1 MSKTAD
7 QIKPNYSPIYA
18 AALYPE
24 LCKIFQKHGWALAVH
39 GSLARDLD
47 LVAVPWTPVVS
58 EPAVVVDEVTTTFWI
73 RRIGEFTLKEHG
85 RICLT
90 LSIGHG
96 HCSIDL
102 SFMPFVVRKKK
113 DLCCSHRLSRSFR
126 LAKLVRSYSNQGNIR
141 D

>member
-24 LCKIFQKHGWALAVH
+24 LCTIFQKHGWALAVH

-47 LVAVPWTPVVS
+47 LVAVPWVPRVS
-58 EPAVVVDEVTTTFWI
+58 EPSAIVAALLKTFWI
-73 RRIGEFTLKEHG
+73 RQIGEFTLKEHG
-85 RICLT
+85 RVCQT

-96 HCSIDL
+96 ECAIDL
-102 SFMPFVVRKKK
+102 SFMPAIKVNEPK
-113 DLCCSHRLSRSFR
+113 DFKHT
-126 LAKLVRSYSNQGNIR
+126 VRSGRPAYGSVRPTKSSR